1 MASYSNC
8 ASTSINATLKHPA
21 TPMVGD
27 RLRQAITAAVRGL
40 WAQLSADPNQP
51 RVRAYRSRAG
61 EWVWDAYD
69 PRSGRSFVS
78 TSEAEMRAWLE
89 SRYYHS

>member
-8 ASTSINATLKHPA
+8 ASNSIHAPLKHPA

-27 RLRQAITAAVRGL
+27 RLRQAILAAVRGI

-51 RVRAYRSRAG
+51 RVRSYRSHAG
-61 EWVWDAYD
+61 EMVWDAYD
-69 PRSGRSFVS
+69 PRSGRSFTC